1 MTIDHFDSNQGRKS
15 LKRHFRRFLMFYILF
30 KKRLTISML
39 GQLGRQISGRG
50 DLLASINIVYFGKID
65 YELSHTSVK
74 SNKLE

>member
-1 MTIDHFDSNQGRKS
+1 
-15 LKRHFRRFLMFYILF
+15 MFYILF